1 MTILKD
7 TLNGKVREEII
18 RLANLE
24 NIDRNKL
31 MKRIIKGHAIIMTRP
46 NCDPIGIGSV
56 FTTKINVN
64 LGTSDSKVDINEELE
79 KVKIAQKYGAHTI
92 SDLSMGGDIDFIR
105 KKILQESLLP
115 VTTVPIYQV
124 VAEASST
131 INISEDQILSTIQK
145 QINDGISSIVLHA
158 AVNLNDLHK
167 LKGKRIM
174 GMVSKGG
181 TFTAS
186 IMVENSIENPFMKNF
201 DYILEMVK
209 EKDIVINLGN
219 SMRSGCIHDKLDD
232 LQISELKINSTLA
245 KRANKQGIQIIIEGL
260 GGHVNARDL
269 SKWIRIY
276 KKISNK
282 RPLFVAGP
290 LPTEIGV
297 GHDHIA
303 AAIGGA
309 LASGYGA
316 DYLCMIT
323 PAEHLSLPS
332 VEDIKEGL
340 IAYKIAAHVGD
351 SIKFGLNRS
360 FDKDLNLSRQRFL
373 KNWQKSFEYSID
385 PEEAQKRHPIDEN
398 TCTMCGKFCALSIS
412 KRILNLDKTQE
423 TERIS

>member
-7 TLNGKVREEII
+7 SLNGKVREEII
-18 RLANLE
+18 KLANLE
-24 NIDRNKL
+24 NIDIGKL

-105 KKILQESLLP
+105 KRILQESSLP

-158 AVNLNDLHK
+158 AFNLNDLHK

-209 EKDIVINLGN
+209 EKDIIINLGN

-232 LQISELKINSTLA
+232 FQKSELKINSTLA
-245 KRANKQGIQIIIEGL
+245 KKANKQGIQVIIEGL
-260 GGHVNARDL
+260 GGHVNAQDL
-269 SKWIRIY
+269 KAWIKIY
-276 KKISNK
+276 KKRSNK

-297 GHDHIA
+297 GYDHIA

-332 VEDIKEGL
+332 VNDIKEGL

-351 SIKFGLNRS
+351 SMKFGLSKS
-360 FDKDLNLSRQRFL
+360 FDNDLNLSRQRFL
-373 KNWQKSFEYSID
+373 KNWHKSFEYSID

-412 KRILNLDKTQE
+412 KRIFNLCSNNEAEPKP
-423 TERIS
+423 